1 MGRGDFIS
9 NTTWL
14 PSASGSTF
22 HLGINKQMTPG
33 KFTIVGQICDHKSS
47 FDPFAT
53 VNGWSLPSNIGDT
66 TSTLAITD
74 PWTFNSS
81 LHRDFLRATQNLQ
94 LLTESVT
101 FLSFGQ
107 SFGIRKTLDMEQ
119 LYNDLI
125 VLHITFFHQKVFL
138 LLLLLTISFDMYITP
153 SENYTTWYASSRNS
167 TCYISLILE
176 RLGK

>member
-22 HLGINKQMTPG
+22 HLEISKQMSPR
-33 KFTIVGQICDHKSS
+33 KFTIVSQICDHKSS

-53 VNGWSLPSNIGDT
+53 VNGWSLLSNIGDT
-66 TSTLAITD
+66 TLTLAITD
-74 PWTFNSS
+74 PWTFDPS
-81 LHRDFLRATQNLQ
+81 LHRDFLQATQNLQ

-101 FLSFGQ
+101 FPTFGQ
-107 SFGIRKTLDMEQ
+107 SFGIRKTLDVEQ

-125 VLHITFFHQKVFL
+125 VLHIPFFCQKVFL
-138 LLLLLTISFDMYITP
+138 LLLLLMISFDMYITP

-167 TCYISLILE
+167 TCYILLILE
-176 RLGK
+176 RLSK